1 MENIRQCGSDGLK
14 DYKASRKNI
23 MKMKLEGQ
31 LGVNMYSRI
40 IVPESVHLG
49 DPAGGYVEM
58 LKARK
63 SARGHLMAWHDKQTI
78 QEYLKEL
85 VTGSHLKGDKY
96 GTVMS
101 SEAYEDGLEQIV
113 NMSWRAALQ
122 KYFDDNM
129 NTPSTLTMCLA
140 NPCVRINLQVRLM
153 WCLVGIK
160 KQEYEDTIET
170 KAREKYLE
178 LMGALKVSIA
188 RYDYAIV

>member
-63 SARGHLMAWHDKQTI
+63 SARGYLMAWHDKQTI

-85 VTGSHLKGDKY
+85 ATGSHLKGDKY

-101 SEAYEDGLEQIV
+101 SEAYEDGLEQLV
-113 NMSWRAALQ
+113 DMSWRAALQ

-129 NTPSTLTMCLA
+129 NTPSTLTACLA
-140 NPCVRINLQVRLM
+140 NLCVRINLQVRLM

-160 KQEYEDTIET
+160 KQE
-170 KAREKYLE
+170 
-178 LMGALKVSIA
+178 
-188 RYDYAIV
+188 